1 MVPKRY
7 PETLKLAAYAEI
19 NSMLARSGIQAEAKG
34 FLAAGKKFA
43 TCVMKCMERGSGN
56 CFKRLGCGLALPP
69 DNVLVQS
76 TKQCAIRSGFN
87 TQGVRQLCQCMANS
101 GIRNLAPLCARTQIS

>member
-43 TCVMKCMERGSGN
+43 SCIMKCVERGSGQ

-69 DNVLVQS
+69 DNVLVQQA
-76 TKQCAIRSGFN
+76 K
-87 TQGVRQLCQCMANS
+87 
-101 GIRNLAPLCARTQIS
+101 